1 MAVFWQGMSKN
12 RHGLSINYILHVSHY
27 KSVTIRRYN
36 IGTPLVP
43 VLLFKLYR
51 GSFLTVFWFMNI
63 ITLVR
68 FLQAVVWK
76 RVMEINEELVSKAV
90 NISVVLVCG
99 ALALMSNL
107 KYKLYAVI
115 SAFSGTAVELPLAA
129 CYDGIDP
136 LQNEYD
142 ISSPPCPSQ

>member
-1 MAVFWQGMSKN
+1 
-12 RHGLSINYILHVSHY
+12 
-27 KSVTIRRYN
+27 
-36 IGTPLVP
+36 
-43 VLLFKLYR
+43 
-51 GSFLTVFWFMNI
+51 MNI

-76 RVMEINEELVSKAV
+76 RVMEINEDLVSKVV

-99 ALALMSNL
+99 ALALMSNP
-107 KYKLYAVI
+107 KFKLYAVI

-136 LQNEYD
+136 LHHE
-142 ISSPPCPSQ
+142 